1 MGNKRRYAFMSAPK
15 AIYTKVNVTKSSGI
29 RDWPWLS
36 AISKITQQDELSK
49 FPINNMERKKIKRAK

>member
-1 MGNKRRYAFMSAPK
+1 MSAPK